1 VSLPRRG
8 LSSSTLIPM
17 RRRLHH
23 PDVVPRTPNEDQA
36 NRYTALQKKIPPP
49 RHWGLARWRHRRQRW
64 EEGGAGL
71 GLGGYGRRH
80 ETIVLG
86 IYLVK
91 MLL

>member
-1 VSLPRRG
+1 
-8 LSSSTLIPM
+8 M

-49 RHWGLARWRHRRQRW
+49 RHATGGSGGRR
-64 EEGGAGL
+64 GGAGL